1 MAKKNNGGKETVGFF
16 EDLDKRALNSER
28 FIERYAKQLVLGLVV
43 VLLSILG
50 YFVYEQ
56 FVISP
61 RNQEATSK
69 FLMVQTNMVR
79 GNDSLALGGKSAINP
94 GLLGIYEEY
103 SGTKI
108 GKLSAYNA
116 AVIEFKNGN
125 YQKAYDLMDKFSSSN
140 KIFMALKYGFMGD
153 CLANLDKGDD
163 AILHFDKAISAS
175 KDDYT
180 SYYFTRKA
188 GLLAIAIKKNSLAKK
203 YFSVID
209 EKYREHDFGYSDAY
223 IEMVKYW

>member
-1 MAKKNNGGKETVGFF
+1 MAKKNNAGKETVDFF

-43 VLLSILG
+43 VLLFILG

-69 FLMVQTNMVR
+69 FLTAQTNMVR
-79 GNDSLALGGKSAINP
+79 GNDSLALGGKSAMNP

-116 AVIEFKNGN
+116 AVIEFKNEN
-125 YQKAYDLMDKFSSSN
+125 YQKAYDLMNKFSSSN
-140 KIFMALKYGFMGD
+140 KIFMALKHGFMGD

-188 GLLAIAIKKNSLAKK
+188 GLLAIAIKKNTLAKK
-203 YFSVID
+203 YFSIID

>member
-1 MAKKNNGGKETVGFF
+1 MAKKNNVGKETVDFF

-28 FIERYAKQLVLGLVV
+28 FIEKYAKQLGFGLVV
-43 VLLSILG
+43 VLLVILG

-56 FVISP
+56 FFIEP
-61 RNQEATSK
+61 KNQEATSK
-69 FLMVQTNMVR
+69 FLIAQRNMVR

-94 GLLGIYEEY
+94 GFLGVYEEY
-103 SGTKI
+103 SNTKI

-125 YQKAYDLMDKFSSSN
+125 YQKAYDFMNKFSSPN

-153 CLANLDKGDD
+153 CLANLNKDDD
-163 AILHFDKAISAS
+163 AISYFDKAINAS

-188 GLLAIAIKKNSLAKK
+188 GLLAIALKKNSAAKK
-203 YFSVID
+203 YFSSID
-209 EKYREHDFGYSDAY
+209 EKYRDYDFGYSDAY
-223 IEMVKYW
+223 IEMMKYQ